1 MECLT
6 NAFTQVF
13 SWDAL
18 RIPSECLYSGVLI
31 EWHTNAFN
39 QVFSWDALRIP
50 WECFG
55 GNLSR
60 IVGLDE
66 SYFVWDMKS

>member
-1 MECLT
+1 MGCLT
-6 NAFTQVF
+6 NTFGMPLLRSSHGMPYEYLRNAFTQVF

-18 RIPSECLYSGVLI
+18 RIPL
-31 EWHTNAFN
+31 
-39 QVFSWDALRIP
+39 
-50 WECFG
+50 ECFG